1 MEDTY
6 NASIMT
12 KVASFLFFVILT
24 IASFWWF
31 VASSYGTLHSLFYG
45 NEVVYFSKGA
55 MYSFGA
61 GVVLLLLTL
70 LGVYQNVKKNDLSK
84 AQTKWATKIFVLST
98 VAMFVF
104 PVVAHFTVNNFATK
118 NGYFECK
125 EMSYQWL
132 LYKKIVYVNSQAV
145 CTNLVKSREMTKR
158 SSGR

>member
-1 MEDTY
+1 MVDTH
-6 NASIMT
+6 NASIMA

-24 IASFWWF
+24 IASFGWF
-31 VASSYGTLHSLFYG
+31 IASSYGTLHALFYG

-55 MYSFGA
+55 MYSLGA

-70 LGVYQNVKKNDLSK
+70 LGVYQNVKKTDLSK
-84 AQTKWATKIFVLST
+84 AQTKLATKVFVLST
-98 VAMFVF
+98 VTMFVF
-104 PVVAHFTVNNFATK
+104 PIVAHFSVNNLATQ

-145 CTNLVKSREMTKR
+145 CTNLAKSPKITT
-158 SSGR
+158 SSSRR

>member
-1 MEDTY
+1 MKDID

-12 KVASFLFFVILT
+12 RIASFLFFVILT

-31 VASSYGTLHSLFYG
+31 IASGYGTLHSLSYG

-55 MYSFGA
+55 MYSLGT
-61 GVVLLLLTL
+61 GIVLLLLTL
-70 LGVYQNVKKNDLSK
+70 LGVYQNVKKTDLSK
-84 AQTKWATKIFVLST
+84 AQTKLATKIFVLST
-98 VAMFVF
+98 VVIFVF
-104 PVVAHFTVNNFATK
+104 PVVAHLSVNTIATR

-145 CTNLVKSREMTKR
+145 CINPEITKS

>member
-1 MEDTY
+1 MEDTD
-6 NASIMT
+6 NTSIMT

-31 VASSYGTLHSLFYG
+31 IASSYDTLHSLFYG

-55 MYSFGA
+55 MYSLGA
-61 GVVLLLLTL
+61 GIVLLLLTL
-70 LGVYQNVKKNDLSK
+70 LGVYQNVKKTDLSK
-84 AQTKWATKIFVLST
+84 SQTKLATKIFVLST

-104 PVVAHFTVNNFATK
+104 PIVADFSVNTIATQ
-118 NGYFECK
+118 NGFFECK

-145 CTNLVKSREMTKR
+145 CTSLAKSPEII
-158 SSGR
+158 G